1 MDLQIL
7 VNGSNWMAS
16 DCDIHWPI
24 GGKNKYRRFSAPPCN
39 AGKRVHRRKITPMQV
54 FENDHPRS
62 FGSQAFHE
70 IAKLA
75 KHTLP
80 CGSEDFLLE
89 RSTIFLAKKAWH
101 LCQPCRRVI
110 AKRLKQGRS
119 IGSTA
124 QFVQSLDQRQEGL
137 VGSEKFAATTMQRAH
152 ARAPHCSMRSIAIWT
167 NVVLPIPAS
176 PVTKT
181 T

>member
-1 MDLQIL
+1 MRD
-7 VNGSNWMAS
+7 SAS
-16 DCDIHWPI
+16 T
-24 GGKNKYRRFSAPPCN
+24 
-39 AGKRVHRRKITPMQV
+39 V
-54 FENDHPRS
+54 ENDHPRS
-62 FGSQAFHE
+62 FGSQALHE

-89 RSTIFLAKKAWH
+89 RRTIFLAKKAWH

-124 QFVQSLDQRQEGL
+124 QFVQSLGQRQEGL
-137 VGSEKFAATTMQRAH
+137 VGSEKFAATTVQGDHAALRHALLRHLDKRRLAYPRLAGDENNLTAPRLDLLQHAFQDLQRNGPPDPPTSALIGH
-152 ARAPHCSMRSIAIWT
+152 
-167 NVVLPIPAS
+167 VL
-176 PVTKT
+176 
-181 T
+181 